1 MNKAG
6 RLTLVKVTM
15 SAACVHTLISL
26 KVPDWVFQEID
37 KRRRGFLWAGKE
49 KATGGQC
56 LVAWPIVCLPIELGG
71 LGVVNLRFAAYALR
85 LRWIWLKRTDANRP
99 WKNLS
104 LDFGNDPEVKA
115 MFNASIDIELG
126 DGCLT
131 LFWSDHWLG
140 QNSPCLIAPELCN
153 LVRPRFRNS
162 RTVAEALSHKRW
174 IQDITGTLTA
184 QSLSEYIILWQIVE
198 AVELRV
204 GVEDIIRWKWTT
216 DAAYSARS
224 AYLAFFQG
232 TIHFEGAKPIW
243 KTWAPQKVK
252 LFMWLAVRQRIW
264 TSDRRRHR
272 GLTSDATCRLCDQEE
287 ETADHLLCTCSFTRQ
302 VWHTLLSVL
311 GIQNS
316 PSPAGLNFLEWWLL
330 LRQGLSKEHKKGL
343 DTAVMLVSWMIW
355 KERNARVFNG
365 TQQSLSQLVQG
376 ILEEGSNWIRAG
388 ASKLAG
394 VGWPHQLRTS
404 SFVPG

>member
-1 MNKAG
+1 
-6 RLTLVKVTM
+6 M

-56 LVAWPIVCLPIELGG
+56 LVAWPI
-71 LGVVNLRFAAYALR
+71 

-140 QNSPCLIAPELCN
+140 QNSPCLITPKLRS
-153 LVRPRFRNS
+153 LVTPGVRNS
-162 RTVAEALSHKRW
+162 RTVAAALSNKRW
-174 IQDITGTLTA
+174 IQDITGTLTFQA
-184 QSLSEYIILWQIVE
+184 LSEYLILWQVVE
-198 AVELRV
+198 AFELRV
-204 GVEDIIRWKWTT
+204 GVEDTISWKWTT

-224 AYLAFFQG
+224 AYVSFFQG
-232 TIHFEGAKPIW
+232 TIRFEGAKPIW
-243 KTWAPQKVK
+243 KTWAPQK
-252 LFMWLAVRQRIW
+252 
-264 TSDRRRHR
+264 RRHH
-272 GLTSDATCRLCDQEE
+272 GLTGDATCRLCDQEE
-287 ETADHLLCTCSFTRQ
+287 ETADHLLCTCSFTQQ

-311 GIQNS
+311 GVQNP
-316 PSPAGLNFLEWWLL
+316 PSPVGLSILEWWLL
-330 LRQGLSKEHKKGL
+330 LRQGLSKKQKKGL
-343 DTAVMLVSWMIW
+343 DTAVMLVSWLIW
-355 KERNARVFNG
+355 KERNARIFNG
-365 TQQSLSQLVQG
+365 TEQSSSQLIRG

-388 ASKLAG
+388 AS
-394 VGWPHQLRTS
+394 
-404 SFVPG
+404 